1 MSESASPFF
10 RALEPS
16 EADQPKVGSPEMNPI
31 EVSQAHVEAFN
42 EHLNALFDRAL
53 DGIFVTD
60 LEGRYH
66 RVNNALAR
74 LYGYDSPAH
83 LIKAQPLLR
92 GQLYV
97 DPSTRPALLAEI
109 ATTGS
114 VANHEIEIY
123 RRDGS
128 QLWISET
135 CWPICDRDG
144 TPLYYEGFVRD
155 ITARKQIE
163 TALKQREHENQA
175 IISAIP
181 DLMFRVNRDGIY
193 LGYVGTHK
201 FHDLLPEDFEPK
213 GQHLSAAL
221 PPEIAERH
229 LYHLAKALQ
238 TGEAQVYE
246 QIHAFADRLQAEEV
260 RVVPVDEDEALFMIR
275 DISSRKQAEA
285 ALIQKNQELED
296 TLTQLQAAQTGLA
309 QADKMVVLGRLIAGI
324 AHEINTPL
332 GAIQAASSNAEGAIA
347 IALPKL
353 PTQIAQLSEAEQT
366 CFINLI
372 VNPIQKPL
380 ATREKRQQRRL
391 ITQQLDAWNI
401 DSARTLADILVDIGT
416 SDPAPLLPLLQQPE
430 AIDIL
435 DLAYDLISVRR
446 NNQTIKLAVER
457 AANVVS
463 ALKSYAHQ
471 DFRGEKNLIQIS
483 DTVETVLT
491 LYQNQIKS
499 GIELIRDYQPVPPL
513 LCYPDELS
521 QIWTNLIQNAIQAM
535 KGEGRLEV
543 GIHPAQVE
551 RDAYAGPCIL
561 VTITDQGPGIP
572 ADIVT
577 RVFDPF
583 FTTKP
588 IGEGTGLGL
597 NICQKIVE
605 KHRGW
610 ITIDSLPGRTCF
622 EIGLPLEVD

>member
-1 MSESASPFF
+1 MSESVFPFV
-10 RALEPS
+10 RSTEPPEVRQT
-16 EADQPKVGSPEMNPI
+16 EAGQTEVG
-31 EVSQAHVEAFN
+31 QAHVDAFN

-60 LEGRYH
+60 LDGRYH
-66 RVNNALAR
+66 RVNQALAR

-83 LIKAQPLLR
+83 LIKAQPLLH

-97 DPSTRPALLAEI
+97 DSSTRSALLEQI
-109 ATTGS
+109 LTTGS
-114 VANHEIEIY
+114 VANHELKIY

-163 TALKQREHENQA
+163 TALEQREHETQA

-181 DLMFRVNRDGIY
+181 DLMFRVNRDGVY

-201 FHDLLPEDFEPK
+201 FHDLLPKDFKPK

-229 LYHLAKALQ
+229 LYHLAQALE

-246 QIHAFADRLQAEEV
+246 QAHRFAGRLQSEEV
-260 RVVPVDEDEALFMIR
+260 RVVPVDQDEALFMIR
-275 DISSRKQAEA
+275 DISIRKQAEV
-285 ALIQKNQELED
+285 ALIHKNQELEE
-296 TLTQLQAAQTGLA
+296 TLNQLQTAQTGLV
-309 QADKMVVLGRLIAGI
+309 QAEKMVVLGRLIAGI

-347 IALPKL
+347 LSLPKL
-353 PTQIAQLSEAEQT
+353 PDQIAQLSETEQQ
-366 CFINLI
+366 CFITLV

-391 ITQQLDAWNI
+391 ITQQLEAWDI
-401 DSARTLADILVDIGT
+401 SGARTLADILVDIGI

-435 DLAYDLISVRR
+435 DLAYDLISIRR

-471 DFRGEKNLIQIS
+471 DFRGEKTLAQIT

-491 LYQNQIKS
+491 LYQNQIKY
-499 GIELIRDYQPVPPL
+499 GIELVRNYQPVPPL

-535 KGEGRLEV
+535 RGEGRLEI
-543 GIHPAQVE
+543 GIYPAQAN
-551 RDAYAGPCIL
+551 RDEYTGPCIL
-561 VTITDQGPGIP
+561 VTITDQGPGISD
-572 ADIVT
+572 DIVA
-577 RVFDPF
+577 RIFDPF

-597 NICQKIVE
+597 NICQKIAE
-605 KHRGW
+605 KHSGW
-610 ITIDSLPGRTCF
+610 IHIDSVPGRTCF